1 MGLEEKRDNKSD
13 NNMDSKSNGRPVS
26 FSLGDGND
34 FSIDLPTDLP
44 ADKDQDI
51 EKNNLDRKEMENI
64 TDNLDKTTK
73 KLQDALKEM
82 GVDDIHQFLKDNE

>member
-1 MGLEEKRDNKSD
+1 MGLEEKRDNKSA

-34 FSIDLPTDLP
+34 FSIDLPTNLP
-44 ADKDQDI
+44 GEEDI
-51 EKNNLDRKEMENI
+51 ETSNLDSEEMEEL
-64 TDNLDKTTK
+64 TGDLDKTTK